1 MNEFVTLSAVGDVV
15 GFHQR
20 PERAFA
26 FTAHHLKQADILFAQ
41 NERHYG
47 EAPAHDTGDMVEK
60 VSVSHVQALKQ
71 GGFHVVSFASNHAMD
86 FGAEVMMETVGH
98 LSEAG
103 FSVIGVGRSGEE
115 ARRPAIVERD
125 GRKVAFLAYCSVLKP
140 GHAATPTKAGVA
152 PMRAHTHYHQIDY
165 QPGTHPEILTFP
177 YQDDLQAMLAD
188 VEALRGQVDVLAVSL
203 HWGVHFTPEVIATY
217 QKEVAHKLIDA
228 GVDMILGH
236 HAHELKAVEIYRG
249 KPIFYSLG
257 NFAFDQPQTV
267 IRKAMQN
274 SELVRKQ
281 VTGWNFELDDPAW
294 SEYCFP
300 PNSRYSMIA
309 RIRLRGPQIDRVS
322 FLPVMING
330 EAQPVVIEASD
341 PRFNAFVD
349 YMTRISKSQ
358 QIHTLYVA
366 EGEEIAVYPAH

>member
-1 MNEFVTLSAVGDVV
+1 MHAFVTLSAVGDIV

-26 FTAHHLKQADILFAQ
+26 FTAQHLQKADILFAQ

-47 EAPAHDTGDMVEK
+47 ATPAHDTGDMVEK
-60 VSVSHVQALKQ
+60 VPAAHVQALKQ
-71 GGFHVVSFASNHAMD
+71 GGFDVVSFASNHAMD
-86 FGAEVMMETVGH
+86 FGAEVMMETVQH
-98 LSEAG
+98 LREVG

-115 ARRPAIVERD
+115 ARQPAIIERN
-125 GRKVAFLAYCSVLKP
+125 GCKVAFLAYCSVLKP
-140 GHAATPTKAGVA
+140 GQAATATKAGVA
-152 PMRAHTHYHQIDY
+152 PMRAHTHYHQVDY
-165 QPGTHPEILTFP
+165 QPGTQPEILTFP

-188 VEALRGQVDVLAVSL
+188 VAALRGQVDVLAVSL

-217 QKEVAHKLIDA
+217 QREVAHKLIDA

-257 NFAFDQPQTV
+257 NFAFDQPQAV
-267 IRKAMQN
+267 IKRAMQN
-274 SELVRKQ
+274 SEIVRKL

-309 RIRLRGPQIDRVS
+309 RITLRDNRIDRVS

-330 EAQPVVIEASD
+330 EAQPVVVEASD
-341 PRFNAFVD
+341 PRFPAFVD
-349 YMTRISKSQ
+349 YMTRISSSQ
-358 QIHTLYVA
+358 QIHTRYVA
-366 EGEEIAVYPAH
+366 EGEEIVVYPAQ